1 MRIHEYEGL
10 APGKCGKSRI
20 FDTCLPSRFNFLKQN
35 CRLRTSTMLP
45 VTGSD
50 RTVTPQKVKG
60 IVLKHFGYTSLTLQG
75 EI

>member
-1 MRIHEYEGL
+1 MRIHAFEVL
-10 APGKCGKSRI
+10 APGKCGKSRA
-20 FDTCLPSRFNFLKQN
+20 FDTYRSILFALLKQN
-35 CRLRTSTMLP
+35 AGLRTSIMFP

-50 RTVTPQKVKG
+50 STSTRQKVKG